1 MKAKLQNKA
10 LQLYI
15 PSFFFLCFSEL
26 YSCCSSLSSSYMRQP
41 AVHQAN
47 LGALALALS
56 STVDAVHVLPPDVF
70 TTHSLT
76 SFKYGQITFSE
87 STSPRISKKRTLLAL
102 SSRGFL
108 TQLFF
113 PLNTYLYMKLY
124 LIFFSFFSHAII

>member
-1 MKAKLQNKA
+1 
-10 LQLYI
+10 
-15 PSFFFLCFSEL
+15 
-26 YSCCSSLSSSYMRQP
+26 MRQP
-41 AVHQAN
+41 AVRQAN

-56 STVDAVHVLPPDVF
+56 STVDAVRVLPPDVF

-87 STSPRISKKRTLLAL
+87 STSPRISKKRTPLAL

-124 LIFFSFFSHAII
+124 LIFFFFFLSCYNISPKKTESLPVLFISINPGTKTVLGT